1 MGRASITRGICGSP
15 ARVWL
20 RWWTSRLS
28 ADIMWKQEAP
38 VTWCEDWVGA
48 SPHGAAVGVFFL
60 CPSVPF
66 PSATKNEVFARR
78 FFMENLMVIVNMFV
92 ALLHRV
98 YK

>member
-1 MGRASITRGICGSP
+1 MEALRAY
-15 ARVWL
+15 
-20 RWWTSRLS
+20 RLGGGQ
-28 ADIMWKQEAP
+28 AGGVDIMWKQEAP

-92 ALLHRV
+92 ALLHHV